1 MTRLVQTGLSLS
13 PIQKDR
19 IKALAERRGVTHAD
33 IARQLIDIAL
43 PLAESGQGLNIARL
57 VIILEFASLALDKL
71 MQRQVPEEA
80 DRLLDLAIEH
90 ARKYHAA

>member
-43 PLAESGQGLNIARL
+43 PLAESSQGINIARL

-71 MQRQVPEEA
+71 MQRHVPEEA

>member
-19 IKALAERRGVTHAD
+19 IKALAERRGVANAD

-43 PLAESGQGLNIARL
+43 PLAESGQGINIARL
-57 VIILEFASLALDKL
+57 VIILEFASLA
-71 MQRQVPEEA
+71 
-80 DRLLDLAIEH
+80 IEH